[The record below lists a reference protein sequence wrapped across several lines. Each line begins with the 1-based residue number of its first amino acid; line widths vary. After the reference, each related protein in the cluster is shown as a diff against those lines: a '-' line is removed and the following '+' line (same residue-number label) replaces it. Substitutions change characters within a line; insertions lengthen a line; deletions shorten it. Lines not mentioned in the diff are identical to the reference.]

1 MSNKIELIQTPIYT
15 SPNGFQVVYDHKG
28 KRSVFDVDGL
38 PMSVIG
44 KSNPHL
50 QEIYD
55 LMKFAEQH
63 RSHSLQTTPAHDV
76 EEEI

>member
-1 MSNKIELIQTPIYT
+1 MSKIELIQMPIYT
-15 SPNGFQVVYDHKG
+15 SDNGFKVVYDHTG
-28 KRSVFDVDGL
+28 KRSVYDVDGL

-55 LMKFAEQH
+55 LMKFAENH
-63 RSHSLQTTPAHDV
+63 RNHSLQSTPAHDV
-76 EEEI
+76 EENI

>member
-1 MSNKIELIQTPIYT
+1 MSKIELIQTPIYT
-15 SPNGFQVVYDHKG
+15 SDNGFQVVYDHKG
-28 KRSVFDVDGL
+28 KRTVYDQNGN

-50 QEIYD
+50 QEVYD

-63 RSHSLQTTPAHDV
+63 RNHSLEITPAHDV
-76 EEEI
+76 EENI